1 MDGINRM
8 DSLPLQMNPSTKED
22 KVPVP
27 PWSHQETR
35 ELIGIRTELEQDFT
49 TAKQNN
55 GVWEV
60 VAAKMKERGYRR
72 TPDQCK
78 CKWKNLL
85 NRYKGKQTS
94 DPTNS
99 PDCPFF
105 EELHTL
111 FMARAKGMQRLL
123 LESED
128 NSTKAKKGGAKRMNP
143 DQSSDDISK
152 DVKEFERDSDE
163 EKIIISSRKRKAV
176 DKSSKQLP
184 NRDNLNRSS
193 SLSGVNNIQE
203 IVKEFIQQQQAMEMQ
218 WSEAVERR
226 ARERDLFEQEL
237 RESMLRIERE
247 RLMQEQAWREREEER
262 RIREERRAERR
273 DALLTTLLSKLIH
286 EK

>member
-1 MDGINRM
+1 
-8 DSLPLQMNPSTKED
+8 
-22 KVPVP
+22 
-27 PWSHQETR
+27 
-35 ELIGIRTELEQDFT
+35 
-49 TAKQNN
+49 
-55 GVWEV
+55 
-60 VAAKMKERGYRR
+60 
-72 TPDQCK
+72 
-78 CKWKNLL
+78 
-85 NRYKGKQTS
+85 
-94 DPTNS
+94 
-99 PDCPFF
+99 
-105 EELHTL
+105 
-111 FMARAKGMQRLL
+111 MQRLL

-143 DQSSDDISK
+143 DQCSDDISK

-193 SLSGVNNIQE
+193 SLNGINNIQE
-203 IVKEFIQQQQAMEMQ
+203 IVKEFIQQQQTMEMQ